1 MKIHVVRPQQ
11 EAIKNFKKVI
21 CFNSSIDLSE
31 IADNEC
37 DVIMAN
43 DAVDM
48 FTIDKLQELL
58 GLLASKLRLNGELVI
73 GGTDI
78 RILCKNVINDQI
90 DETTA
95 SQIISQLQ
103 SATSLQV
110 LRGLAQEM
118 GLNVVSTQLSGTHYE
133 LTIKR
138 N

>member
-31 IADNEC
+31 ISDNEC

-43 DAVDM
+43 DAVDT

>member
-1 MKIHVVRPQQ
+1 
-11 EAIKNFKKVI
+11 
-21 CFNSSIDLSE
+21 
-31 IADNEC
+31 
-37 DVIMAN
+37 
-43 DAVDM
+43 
-48 FTIDKLQELL
+48 
-58 GLLASKLRLNGELVI
+58 GLLANKLRLNGELII